1 MGKKEHEKPEEP
13 EGKREKVTDE
23 TATNESSDMN
33 EGSETVN
40 PTEVVAKFEALVK
53 ELNEKYLRLY
63 AEYDNFRRRT
73 LKEKADLIK
82 YGGEETILSILPVLD
97 DMERALAHHKD
108 SAPGNSDRHKP
119 LQEGLDLIC
128 QKLKNILTSKGVQ
141 PMEPKGEVFDP
152 ELHDAITN
160 IPATSD
166 DMRGKVAEVVEKG
179 YSLNGKV
186 IRHAK
191 VVVAN

>member
-1 MGKKEHEKPEEP
+1 MAKKETEQPEDKQENIS
-13 EGKREKVTDE
+13 GKSPIGRDDKANEENE
-23 TATNESSDMN
+23 TADA
-33 EGSETVN
+33 SEVI
-40 PTEVVAKFEALVK
+40 AKFETLVK
-53 ELNEKYLRLY
+53 EQNEKYVRLY
-63 AEYDNFRRRT
+63 AEFDNFRRRT

-82 YGGEETILSILPVLD
+82 YGGEEIILSILPVLD
-97 DMERALAHHKD
+97 DMERALAHHKEAKD
-108 SAPGNSDRHKP
+108 HKP
-119 LQEGLDLIC
+119 LQEGLDLIS
-128 QKLKNILTSKGVQ
+128 QKLRTILTAKGVQ

-166 DMRGKVAEVVEKG
+166 EMKGKVAEVVEKG
-179 YSLNGKV
+179 YLLNGKV

>member
-1 MGKKEHEKPEEP
+1 MSKKEHQKPEDQENTTDQDTP
-13 EGKREKVTDE
+13 IEGGE
-23 TATNESSDMN
+23 A
-33 EGSETVN
+33 VN
-40 PTEVVAKFEALVK
+40 PAEVVEKFEALVK

-63 AEYDNFRRRT
+63 AEFENFRRRT
-73 LKEKADLIK
+73 QKEKADLIK
-82 YGGEETILSILPVLD
+82 YGGEETILSILPIVD

-108 SAPGNSDRHKP
+108 AKDHKP
-119 LQEGLDLIC
+119 LQEGLDLIL
-128 QKLKNILTSKGVQ
+128 QKTKKILASKGVE
-141 PMEPKGEVFDP
+141 PMDPKGEVFDP

-160 IPATSD
+160 IPATSE
-166 DMRGKVAEVVEKG
+166 DMKGKIAEVVEKG

>member
-1 MGKKEHEKPEEP
+1 MSKKETEKPESQENDSEQSSNP
-13 EGKREKVTDE
+13 AE
-23 TATNESSDMN
+23 ATEA
-33 EGSETVN
+33 VN
-40 PTEVVAKFEALVK
+40 PAEVVAKFETLVK

-63 AEYDNFRRRT
+63 AEFDNFRRRT
-73 LKEKADLIK
+73 QKEKADLIK
-82 YGGEETILSILPVLD
+82 YGGEEIILSILPVVD

-108 SAPGNSDRHKP
+108 TDDHKP

-128 QKLKNILTSKGVQ
+128 QKLKTILTSKGVQ
-141 PMEPKGEVFDP
+141 AMEPNGETFDP

-160 IPATSD
+160 IPAASP
-166 DMRGKVAEVVEKG
+166 DMKGKVAEVVEKG

-191 VVVAN
+191 VIVAN

>member
-1 MGKKEHEKPEEP
+1 MSKKEKEQPENQENII
-13 EGKREKVTDE
+13 DE
-23 TATNESSDMN
+23 AATTQGGDIN
-33 EGSETVN
+33 EGIENLTA
-40 PTEVVAKFEALVK
+40 PEIVAKFEALVK

-63 AEYDNFRRRT
+63 AEFDNFRRRT

-82 YGGEETILSILPVLD
+82 YGGEEIILSILPVVD

-108 SAPGNSDRHKP
+108 AKDHKP
-119 LQEGLDLIC
+119 LQEGLDLIL
-128 QKLKNILTSKGVQ
+128 QKTKSILTSKGIQ
-141 PMEPKGEVFDP
+141 PMEPKGELFDP

-160 IPATSD
+160 IPATSE
-166 DMRGKVAEVVEKG
+166 DMKGKVAEVVEKG
-179 YSLNGKV
+179 YLLNGKV